1 MIRIALADDHAIVR
15 AGLKQLF
22 ALSSDMV
29 VVEEFTHGQEVLE
42 GLRHVRVDVL
52 VLDLAMPQGMG
63 GIDLIE
69 KVRSQWPGLPLL
81 VLSMHNEGAIVARA
95 LRTGANG
102 YVAKDSDPD
111 VLLAGLRKV
120 AGGGRFIDPAVVEAT
135 VFVPPV
141 KEDVHT
147 RLSERE
153 AQVLE
158 GVVAGKTLSDIAN
171 DLGLSP
177 KTVSTH
183 KARLMLKLE
192 IATNADLIRY
202 ALKAGLSV
210 A

>member
-22 ALSSDMV
+22 ALSKDMV
-29 VVEEFTHGQEVLE
+29 VVEEFTHGQEVLA

-63 GIDLIE
+63 GIELIGE
-69 KVRSQWPGLPLL
+69 VRRAWPQLPLL

-95 LRTGANG
+95 LRIGANG

-111 VLLAGLRKV
+111 VLLAAIRKI
-120 AGGGRFIDPAVVEAT
+120 AAGGRFIDPAVVEAT

-141 KEDVHT
+141 EKSAHAK
-147 RLSERE
+147 LSERE
-153 AQVLE
+153 TEVLRS
-158 GVVAGKTLSDIAN
+158 VVAGKTLSRIAE
-171 DLGLSP
+171 DLDLSP

-183 KARLMLKLE
+183 KARLMLKLGIE
-192 IATNADLIRY
+192 TNADLIRY
-202 ALKAGLSV
+202 ALKAGLS
-210 A
+210 AA